1 MKDARLRAGLGA
13 AGRALRWRAQT
24 YEQAW
29 LFATFAAVMALVV
42 VVIAA
47 AFDNWP
53 QPWPIVAFIT
63 SAGTF
68 AGQGLGSSYDVY
80 RRQR

>member
-1 MKDARLRAGLGA
+1 VKDARFRAGLRA

-29 LFATFAAVMALVV
+29 LFAAFAAVMVFVV
-42 VVIAA
+42 VLVTA
-47 AFDNWP
+47 AFNDWP
-53 QPWPIVAFIT
+53 QLWPIVAFIT
-63 SAGTF
+63 SAGAF
-68 AGQGLGSSYDVY
+68 AGYGLGSSYDVY